1 VRACGI
7 MGLTEEFM
15 NDEPGPMNDE
25 PDRDS
30 ASAQGARAPRLRTF
44 AQPKDQNDPQRERLA
59 RITDMGPGQLEEEM
73 LNFHKSSA
81 SRLKLSMD
89 KTLAAKRCAFTR

>member
-1 VRACGI
+1 MRACGI

-15 NDEPGPMNDE
+15 NDEPMNDE
-25 PDRDS
+25 PDS

-89 KTLAAKRCAFTR
+89 KTLAAKRFAFTR